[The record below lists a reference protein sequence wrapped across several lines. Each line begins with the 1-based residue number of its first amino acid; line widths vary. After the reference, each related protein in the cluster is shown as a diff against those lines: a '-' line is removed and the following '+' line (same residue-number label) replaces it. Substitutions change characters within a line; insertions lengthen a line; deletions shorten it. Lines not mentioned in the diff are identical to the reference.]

1 MGLIQSAAGALAG
14 TFADQWKDFFT
25 VPPNVPGTVALMPAV
40 RNARDSNRGGNVS
53 ASSDAITNGSK
64 FIVPEGYALILMQD
78 GAFTGFS
85 AEAGAYEWN
94 SDDINSQSVFAGNG
108 VVAPLIN
115 QTWERFKFGGRPSGQ
130 QRAFFVSQQE
140 LSNNRFQTASEV
152 YWDDTYIN
160 AQVGAVARGS
170 YTLRI
175 VDPLLFIRNFVPATY
190 TQSQELFDFTDTRNA
205 AGTQLFNEVLGSLAA
220 AFSNYVN
227 DPSQGNRMMRIQ
239 QDAIGFG
246 QSLSAAVENNYKWRS
261 ERGLEIVSTAIVEIK
276 YDEASR
282 ELLKTVQRADA
293 LSGSR
298 GNSNLQAALAA
309 GFEAA
314 GSTEGAG
321 GILGLGIA
329 SGTVGIG
336 SLQQPQTP
344 STAGVTEDPA
354 TALAKYKQMLEAEL
368 ITQEDY
374 DAMKAKILG
383 L

>member
-1 MGLIQSAAGALAG
+1 MGLIQSAVGAVTG

-25 VPPNVPGTVALMPAV
+25 VPPNVLGTTALMPAV
-40 RNARDSNRGGNVS
+40 RNTQDSNRGGNVS

-108 VVAPLIN
+108 VVAPLLN

-130 QRAFFVSQQE
+130 QRAYFVSQQE
-140 LSNNRFQTASEV
+140 LSNNRFGTASEI

-160 AQVGAVARGS
+160 AQVGAKARGS

-175 VDPLLFIRNFVPATY
+175 VDPILFIRNFVPTTY
-190 TQSQELFDFTDTRNA
+190 TQSQQLFDFTDLSNA
-205 AGTQLFNEVLGSLAA
+205 AASQLYNEVLGSLAA
-220 AFSNYVN
+220 AFSSYAN
-227 DPSQGNRMMRIQ
+227 DPSKGNRMSRIQ
-239 QDAIGFG
+239 QDAVGFG
-246 QSLSAAVENNYKWRS
+246 QSLSEVVESNYKWRS
-261 ERGLEIVSTAIVEIK
+261 ERGLEIVSTAFVAIE

-298 GNSNLQAALAA
+298 GNSNLQASLAA

-329 SGTVGIG
+329 SGTVGI
-336 SLQQPQTP
+336 SAVQQPQTP
-344 STAGVTEDPA
+344 AANVAAEDPA
-354 TALAKYKQMLEAEL
+354 TILAKYKNMLESEL

-374 DAMKAKILG
+374 DAKKAQILG